1 MTQETETA
9 GDMLQRLGVDGK
21 LWAEEFHRTAIAL
34 GYPTMDD
41 GWLLGWFC
49 NAIMAGY
56 DEARRRYDPE
66 LVSQLKAIRESAR

>member
-1 MTQETETA
+1 MTESA
-9 GDMLQRLGVDGK
+9 GDLLQRLGVDGK
-21 LWAEEFHRTAIAL
+21 LWAEEFSATATGL
-34 GYPTMDD
+34 GYPEMDD

-66 LVSQLKAIRESAR
+66 LKAQLEALK